1 MYEKISKYFSSPF
14 YVALFLV
21 LLCVGGYYCY
31 EKFYRETVHS
41 SDTVGVPNPKKE
53 LERAISNQQ
62 EATRTVEQIHD
73 RIGNVQEGIGKLEDS
88 ASRTEQLNREL
99 VSEEQRAGELIEECQ
114 RILDVAGENVSAREK
129 ELKKREK

>member
-1 MYEKISKYFSSPF
+1 MYEKISKYFFSNSF
-14 YVALFLV
+14 FVALFLV

-31 EKFYRETVHS
+31 TTFYGKTIHS
-41 SDTVGVPNPKKE
+41 SDTMGVPNPKKE

-62 EATRTVEQIHD
+62 ETTRAVEQVHD
-73 RIGNVQEGIGKLEDS
+73 RIGNVQEGIGKLEQS
-88 ASRTEQLNREL
+88 ASRVEQINGEL

-129 ELKKREK
+129 ELKKR